1 MKKNEVV
8 IKGQIMTEERK
19 GFYFELLEL
28 LEQDPEKRFYA
39 DNGKDL
45 LRNKVYECAM
55 KMDKDLIK
63 LLLSNDRIKDKFFT
77 DIDGTLVFDKT
88 AFGWAINN
96 KAFLQDSYT
105 RFKNTIGLID
115 SKEQFISSK
124 NDVVLSFPYKDCVL
138 EGGQTKE
145 DQKRGEIFY
154 NELLAPDDVDR
165 LLAPKVFTNVKRYTK
180 DGEELSITEFKGN
193 DNLLIR
199 GNNLLAL
206 SSILKR
212 YEGRVKCIYIDPPY
226 NTGSDSFNYND
237 NFNHSSWLVFM
248 RNRLKF
254 AYKLLRNDGYLFVQ
268 CDDNEQA
275 YLKVLT
281 DEIYGRDNFINVIT
295 VKTKIGGVSGSSEG
309 KSLKDATEFIN
320 VYAKNKLESDLNPV
334 YIKTPLYKYIQQY
347 QDEGKSWKYTS
358 IITKLEGKRIIKSV
372 GEMTFYTYDTFETM
386 SVSAFAKD
394 NKLSIED
401 VYNKYNDKIFRT
413 TNAQSS
419 IRQTVI
425 NETSEFD
432 NTIIS
437 CEYIPIKGKNQ
448 GKLTEILYK
457 DKNRNMLMF
466 LSDCVEEDNG
476 KNYYLEKV
484 STLWDDIQYNNI
496 SKDGGVDFP
505 NGKKPE
511 TLIKRILDLTTK
523 EKDIVIDFH
532 LGSGTTIAVAHKM
545 QRHYV
550 GIEQL
555 DYGENDSLTR
565 LKNVISGDTTGIS
578 KDRDVNWHGGGSF
591 VYCELKELNHKY
603 IDEIQ
608 VADDNKL
615 NDLYKEITDSEFIS
629 YKADINKLKESE
641 QDFKELSTE
650 DKRNFLIQVLDKNLL
665 YVNYCDM
672 EDEDLAVTEEEKA
685 FARSFYGEGV

>member
-1 MKKNEVV
+1 MSLNTLIKKENFF
-8 IKGQIMTEERK
+8 T
-19 GFYFELLEL
+19 ELLNL
-28 LEQDPEKRFYA
+28 LKLDPQNRYYS
-39 DNGKDL
+39 DNGEI
-45 LRNKVYECAM
+45 LRNKVYESAM

-77 DIDGTLVFDKT
+77 DIDGTLIFDKT

-145 DQKRGEIFY
+145 DQKERGEIFY

-180 DGEELSITEFKGN
+180 DGEESITEFKDD

-226 NTGSDSFNYND
+226 NPKSSANTFCYNNTFNE
-237 NFNHSSWLVFM
+237 STWLCFM
-248 RNRLKF
+248 KNRLEF
-254 AYKLLRNDGYLFVQ
+254 ARKLLTKDGALIVAI
-268 CDDNEQA
+268 DENEQCA
-275 YLKVLT
+275 LGILLREIFKEYDIHCITIVHNPRGVQGTNFSYCNEFAFFVIPKGQKTIIDRKIPQEEIEWSNLRNWGSESERT
-281 DEIYGRDNFINVIT
+281 DAKNCFYPIIVNID
-295 VKTKIGGVSGSSEG
+295 SSEIVG
-309 KSLKDATEFIN
+309 FGDVLQDNVHPNKNEFHDN
-320 VYAKNKLESDLNPV
+320 LV
-334 YIKTPLYKYIQQY
+334 YIYPIDSK
-347 QDEGKSWKYTS
+347 
-358 IITKLEGKRIIKSV
+358 
-372 GEMTFYTYDTFETM
+372 
-386 SVSAFAKD
+386 
-394 NKLSIED
+394 SIERKWR
-401 VYNKYNDKIFRT
+401 Y
-413 TNAQSS
+413 A
-419 IRQTVI
+419 RQTVEDI
-425 NETSEFD
+425 KHLLRARIKSGVWDVEIGKDFGQYKTVWIDPKYDANEYGTKIVNQLVPNNEFD
-432 NTIIS
+432 FPKSLWNVYD
-437 CEYIPIKGKNQ
+437 C
-448 GKLTEILYK
+448 LYSVIGK
-457 DKNRNMLMF
+457 DKNA
-466 LSDCVEEDNG
+466 
-476 KNYYLEKV
+476 
-484 STLWDDIQYNNI
+484 I
-496 SKDGGVDFP
+496 
-505 NGKKPE
+505 
-511 TLIKRILDLTTK
+511 ILD
-523 EKDIVIDFH
+523 FFG
-532 LGSGTTIAVAHKM
+532 GSGTTAHAVMELNNDDNGNRRFILTEQM
-545 QRHYV
+545 QYV
-550 GIEQL
+550 STVTKKRIEAVSDKYLQ
-555 DYGENDSLTR
+555 
-565 LKNVISGDTTGIS
+565 
-578 KDRDVNWHGGGSF
+578 SF

-608 VADDNKL
+608 VADDDKL
-615 NDLYKEITDSEFIS
+615 NDLYKEITESEFIS
-629 YKADINKLKESE
+629 YKVDINKLKESE

>member
-1 MKKNEVV
+1 
-8 IKGQIMTEERK
+8 MTEERK

-63 LLLSNDRIKDKFFT
+63 LLLSNDRIKEKFFT
-77 DIDGTLVFDKT
+77 DVDGTLVFDKT

-154 NELLAPDDVDR
+154 NELLASDDVDR

-180 DGEELSITEFKGN
+180 DGEEPITEFKDN
-193 DNLLIR
+193 DNLLIK

-226 NTGSDSFNYND
+226 NTGGDSFKYND
-237 NFNHSSWLVFM
+237 NFNHSTWLTFM
-248 RNRLKF
+248 KNRL
-254 AYKLLRNDGYLFVQ
+254 AYAKKLLRKDGCIFVQ
-268 CDDNEQA
+268 CDHHELG
-275 YLKVLT
+275 YLNILL
-281 DEIYGRDNFINVIT
+281 DEVFGINNKAQIIT
-295 VKTKIGGVSGSSEG
+295 VKTSAPSGFKAVNPGPIDVSE
-309 KSLKDATEFIN
+309 
-320 VYAKNKLESDLNPV
+320 
-334 YIKTPLYKYIQQY
+334 YIL
-347 QDEGKSWKYTS
+347 
-358 IITKLEGKRIIKSV
+358 
-372 GEMTFYTYDTFETM
+372 FYTKEKNDFD
-386 SVSAFAKD
+386 F
-394 NKLSIED
+394 KLSYTEA
-401 VYNKYNDKIFRT
+401 VYNKNYNLFLSRDEK
-413 TNAQSS
+413 NP
-419 IRQTVI
+419 
-425 NETSEFD
+425 EDTSHWQF
-432 NTIIS
+432 
-437 CEYIPIKGKNQ
+437 IPIKEQVLKSNGFKDEAQAKDLFKGFYKNVMEAMISDFAYQNAENIVSIRDLHNPTEEMKTLQNLSKENRSEIYVYTGQTGKKTYFYNGGPLAFYSNKIQ
-448 GKLTEILYK
+448 EL
-457 DKNRNMLMF
+457 
-466 LSDCVEEDNG
+466 NG
-476 KNYYLEKV
+476 KRTITELLTNF
-484 STLWDDIQYNNI
+484 WQHI
-496 SKDGGVDFP
+496 SWAGIAKEGGVKLK

-511 TLIKRILDLTTK
+511 KLLKEIINMTTK
-523 EKDIVIDFH
+523 PNDIVLDYH
-532 LGSGTTIAVAHKM
+532 LGCGTTAAVAHKM
-545 QRHYV
+545 QRQFI

-555 DYGENDSLTR
+555 NYGENDSYVR
-565 LKNVISGDTTGIS
+565 LKNVVNGDKTGIS
-578 KDRDVNWHGGGSF
+578 KNKDINWQGGGSF

-603 IDEIQ
+603 INEIQ
-608 VADDNKL
+608 VADNNKL
-615 NDLYKEITDSEFIS
+615 NELYKEITDSEFIS

-641 QDFKELSTE
+641 QDFKELTTE

-685 FARSFYGEGV
+685 FARSFYCEGV

>member
-1 MKKNEVV
+1 
-8 IKGQIMTEERK
+8 MTEERK

-63 LLLSNDRIKDKFFT
+63 LLLSNDKMKEKFFT

-165 LLAPKVFTNVKRYTK
+165 LLAPKVFTNMKRYTK
-180 DGEELSITEFKGN
+180 DGEESITEFDDK
-193 DNLLIR
+193 DNLLIK

-248 RNRLKF
+248 KNRLLLAK
-254 AYKLLRNDGYLFVQ
+254 KLLSEDGSIFIQ
-268 CDDNEQA
+268 CDDYEDA
-275 YLKVLT
+275 YLKVLM
-281 DEIYGRDNFINVIT
+281 DEIFGRDNFRNKITWKRRGGSANPKNRLNNVTDYILWF
-295 VKTKIGGVSGSSEG
+295 S
-309 KSLKDATEFIN
+309 KSD
-320 VYAKNKLESDLNPV
+320 KLLYNPIFSLEDENTQK
-334 YIKTPLYKYIQQY
+334 YIKERFTNTDENGRKYMKSPLQSPNPRPNLMYEYKGYRVPAN
-347 QDEGKSWKYTS
+347 GWS
-358 IITKLEGKRIIKSV
+358 ISKEVMEEWDRL
-372 GEMTFYTYDTFETM
+372 
-386 SVSAFAKD
+386 
-394 NKLSIED
+394 
-401 VYNKYNDKIFRT
+401 
-413 TNAQSS
+413 
-419 IRQTVI
+419 
-425 NETSEFD
+425 
-432 NTIIS
+432 
-437 CEYIPIKGKNQ
+437 
-448 GKLTEILYK
+448 GKLCFPK
-457 DKNRNMLMF
+457 DKNQNINR
-466 LSDCVEEDNG
+466 
-476 KNYYLEKV
+476 KIYLDEYQGQPV
-484 STLWDDIQYNNI
+484 SSLWTDIFVINPM
-496 SKDGGVDFP
+496 SKESVDFV
-505 NGKKPE
+505 GQKPE
-511 TLIKRILDLTTK
+511 ALIQRVLEMCSNKN
-523 EKDIVIDFH
+523 DIVLDFN
-532 LGSGTTIAVAHKM
+532 LGSGTTASVAQKINR
-545 QRHYV
+545 QWI

-555 DYGENDSLTR
+555 DYGDIDSVKRIENV
-565 LKNVISGDTTGIS
+565 LKGDDTGIS
-578 KDRDVNWHGGGSF
+578 KSVNWHGGGSF

-650 DKRNFLIQVLDKNLL
+650 DKRSFLIQVLDKNLL